1 MSVSIFPE
9 GEIRVFVGS
18 GSTIHRW
25 MRLGPKLKMG
35 EKNACR
41 DQFPEELS
49 PVPSRQ
55 LSVLSCRAYIDFLL
69 LFAYSF
75 VIFRIF
81 QIILLLQPGAY
92 AFLLACEICTCTLV
106 HGVMYDDRPQY

>member
-1 MSVSIFPE
+1 MMILILFVNSATIF
-9 GEIRVFVGS
+9 ISDSDSDCGS
-18 GSTIHRW
+18 RH
-25 MRLGPKLKMG
+25 
-35 EKNACR
+35 
-41 DQFPEELS
+41 
-49 PVPSRQ
+49 
-55 LSVLSCRAYIDFLL
+55 SCRAYIDFLL

-106 HGVMYDDRPQY
+106 HGVMYEERTARANSSSRVLAVVLRIFLIESYTRL